1 MSLVV
6 RVEKG
11 VQVEK
16 VAQALTF
23 ARKCFLM
30 LM

>member
-11 VQVEK
+11 VRVEK

-23 ARKCFLM
+23 ARNCFLC
-30 LM
+30 